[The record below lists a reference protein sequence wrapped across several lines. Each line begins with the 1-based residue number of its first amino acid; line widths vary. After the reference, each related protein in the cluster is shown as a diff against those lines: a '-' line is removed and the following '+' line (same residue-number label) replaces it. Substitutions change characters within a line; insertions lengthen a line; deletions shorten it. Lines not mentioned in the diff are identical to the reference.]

1 MCQLS
6 KKIHHLEHTQYA
18 FLKTLVFSD
27 IIKIEILLNTHTL
40 APLVPIPID
49 KLYRTTFKVDR
60 FLVESSIIGI

>member
-18 FLKTLVFSD
+18 FLNHSKTLVFSD

-49 KLYRTTFKVDR
+49 KLYTEPPSKWIDFW
-60 FLVESSIIGI
+60 